1 MYSAASRGYRQA
13 YMGSALWYSFPM
25 SDALSLLFGS
35 SARVKLL
42 RFFLFNPEESFT
54 IEDVAR
60 RARLVRRTARTE
72 INILER
78 AGVIKKS
85 TVLMEQEGKKA
96 KVKTALYKMD
106 KDFAFTRQLHK
117 FLTDTAPLNAETI
130 LTQVKKIGKV
140 DVVVMAG
147 VFVREPDQ
155 RIDMLIAMKN
165 PPLPKVEVAIRAIEA
180 EIGTSVRFMLLET
193 DDLQYRLGMYDKH
206 TRDIFDYPHEI
217 LVDRIGLKNELSKP
231 WIM

>member
-1 MYSAASRGYRQA
+1 
-13 YMGSALWYSFPM
+13 M
-25 SDALSLLFGS
+25 SDALAILFGS

-42 RFFLFNPEESFT
+42 RFFLFNPEERFT

-96 KVKTALYKMD
+96 KVKTALYTLD
-106 KDFAFTRQLHK
+106 KDFLFAHQLHK
-117 FLTDTAPLNAETI
+117 FLTDTAPLNTETI

-147 VFVREPDQ
+147 VFVHEPDQ
-155 RIDMLIAMKN
+155 RIDMLIAMKS

-193 DDLQYRLGMYDKH
+193 ADLQYRLGMYDKH
-206 TRDIFDYPHEI
+206 TRDIFDFSHEI

>member
-1 MYSAASRGYRQA
+1 
-13 YMGSALWYSFPM
+13 M

-117 FLTDTAPLNAETI
+117 FLTDTCAT
-130 LTQVKKIGKV
+130 KC
-140 DVVVMAG
+140 
-147 VFVREPDQ
+147 
-155 RIDMLIAMKN
+155 
-165 PPLPKVEVAIRAIEA
+165 
-180 EIGTSVRFMLLET
+180 
-193 DDLQYRLGMYDKH
+193 
-206 TRDIFDYPHEI
+206 
-217 LVDRIGLKNELSKP
+217 
-231 WIM
+231 